1 MDLLKLSKIELLKK
15 CEELGFTKYKSK
27 NKNKLIELIKTN
39 DIKKLKNETLFS
51 EINKSFVPNKIK
63 MIDLFSGTG
72 AFSLAFE
79 KTNNVDIVFANDM
92 VEYSKNIY
100 DYNFIH
106 KLTLKNLNNINNE
119 DIPKHDILTAG
130 FPCQPFSI
138 AGHQEGFNDERSNVF
153 WKILS
158 IIDYHQPKCVIL
170 ENVKNLVS
178 HDETKT
184 FNIIK
189 NNLEKRGYHL
199 CYKVLNTSVI
209 TGIPQN
215 RERIY
220 IVCMK
225 SKNVFDK
232 FNLDFPKIEKQKISE
247 FLEKDI
253 SKKYYYT
260 DKSSTWEI
268 IKNSVIKHDTIYQY
282 RRVYVR
288 ENKSCECP
296 TLTANMGGGGHN
308 VPIILDS
315 FGIRKLTPRECF
327 NLQGFPSSY
336 KLPSL
341 CDSKLYKLVGNAVS
355 VPIVQLIADRIINLM
370 KYD

>member
-51 EINKSFVPNKIK
+51 EINQSFVPNKIK

-247 FLEKDI
+247 FL
-253 SKKYYYT
+253 
-260 DKSSTWEI
+260 
-268 IKNSVIKHDTIYQY
+268 
-282 RRVYVR
+282 
-288 ENKSCECP
+288 
-296 TLTANMGGGGHN
+296 
-308 VPIILDS
+308 
-315 FGIRKLTPRECF
+315 
-327 NLQGFPSSY
+327 
-336 KLPSL
+336 
-341 CDSKLYKLVGNAVS
+341 
-355 VPIVQLIADRIINLM
+355 
-370 KYD
+370 